1 LEDKTQFENITK
13 ALDCIGFT
21 EDEKSTLFNCIAA
34 VLHIGNLVYKAD
46 EVDDEKVKIQNPDG
60 NLYIYIYIYNKYIII
75 IFFFFFLKKKI
86 NILNKIYNI
95 KKMKYLY

>member
-75 IFFFFFLKKKI
+75 IFFFFFFKKI
-86 NILNKIYNI
+86 N
-95 KKMKYLY
+95 